1 MEALRQH
8 GRILKETYSTVK
20 AFKAALPRLSM
31 ACVCVCGMTVAF
43 ISPISFR
50 LLVDT
55 KYEAAI

>member
-8 GRILKETYSTVK
+8 GRILNETSSTVK

-31 ACVCVCGMTVAF
+31 AVVCGMTVAF